1 MRSPGL
7 AASLVGFLLLGGALA
22 LLRGC
27 GGDSTAQ
34 DTRDIEKAYYALR
47 DALLQG
53 DDEAFFAM
61 HGAEAQAWALE
72 SFPAIRAGYLA
83 GLPEE
88 RAAFQKLYRVTEAE
102 FLGAEPR
109 ALVVRMMPW
118 KSGWRER
125 RDFFRGARVKDS
137 GIDYIPLPGGGTER
151 RGVVELQ
158 SPDGSETSTV
168 VFVKEK
174 GGWRRRTFFLETAP
188 VPVDP
193 PKKPGG

>member
-1 MRSPGL
+1 MRIPALLL
-7 AASLVGFLLLGGALA
+7 AAALA
-22 LLRGC
+22 LLPGC
-27 GGDSTAQ
+27 DGDSAGQ
-34 DTRDIEKAYYALR
+34 DTRDIEQAYYALR

-53 DDEAFFAM
+53 DDEAFFAL
-61 HGAEAQAWALE
+61 HGTEARKWAID
-72 SFPAIRAGYLA
+72 SFPAIRAGYMA

-88 RAAFQKLYRVTEAE
+88 RQAFQRLYRVTEEE

-125 RDFFRGARVKDS
+125 RDFFRSARVKDA

-151 RGVVELQ
+151 RGVVELA
-158 SPDGSETSTV
+158 SPGGDATSTV

-174 GGWRRRTFFLETAP
+174 EGWRRRSFFLETAP
-188 VPVDP
+188 APVEP
-193 PKKPGG
+193 PKRPGG